1 MIYHPNEVVLEADK
15 TAPSLSQIVYHHQGG
30 EVFYYYCF
38 LDLHYSLKKQP
49 VTNPPSFP
57 C

>member
-30 EVFYYYCF
+30 EDF
-38 LDLHYSLKKQP
+38 LLLLFS
-49 VTNPPSFP
+49 
-57 C
+57 